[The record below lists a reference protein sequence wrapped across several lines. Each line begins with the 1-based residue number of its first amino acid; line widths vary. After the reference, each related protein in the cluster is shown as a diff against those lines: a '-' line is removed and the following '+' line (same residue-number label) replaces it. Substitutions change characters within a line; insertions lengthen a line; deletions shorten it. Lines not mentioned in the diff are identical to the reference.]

1 MTTQKRFLTLAAACL
16 MITALAM
23 TFGLG
28 RLQAQGA
35 AQAEPTTIAVLNIQD
50 VLVQIDENT
59 LFTEAM
65 VARSQAFRAE
75 FESRQAKITQ
85 MRNELAILVEGSDN
99 YKEKEMEILNT
110 LIESQTWQQ
119 FEEQV
124 AILDQRTHLAALYL
138 KINETAEEIAQQ
150 RGIDIVL
157 LDTPLPDF
165 DSLNPEQLLNAVAT
179 RKVLF
184 NTEEVDI
191 TRSVVEKMNT
201 EWANR

>member
-1 MTTQKRFLTLAAACL
+1 MTHNKRFFTLAATCL
-16 MITALAM
+16 LIAALAT

-35 AQAEPTTIAVLNIQD
+35 AQAEPTAVAVLNLQD
-50 VLVQIDENT
+50 VLAQIDENS
-59 LFTEAM
+59 LFSEGM
-65 VARSQAFRAE
+65 QARSEVFRAE
-75 FESRQAKITQ
+75 FELRQANITK

-110 LIESQTWQQ
+110 LIEAQTWQQ
-119 FEEQV
+119 FQEQV
-124 AILDQRTHLAALYL
+124 ALLDQRTHLAALYI
-138 KINETAEEIAQQ
+138 KIVENAEALAQQ

-157 LDTPLPDF
+157 LETPIPDF
-165 DSLNPEQLLNAVAT
+165 DTLNPEQLLNAIAT

-184 NTEEVDI
+184 NTDEVDI

-201 EWANR
+201 DWANR